1 MCLSYFWKLPFA
13 TPFRKDIFQS
23 CWYSFTSDIIN
34 IWFEAFGTME
44 FHSITVILG
53 AIYRKWFTLSHDVEI
68 RGSFGGQLPY
78 QNLSQFAYSLHVT
91 TAISSNSGNKLF
103 GMCAVSPNIDP
114 QLLPKFHHFQIH
126 FPCAVFSNLR
136 QRRSFHEVHFQPFN
150 LVSSLSLKAGR

>member
-1 MCLSYFWKLPFA
+1 MFELFLE
-13 TPFRKDIFQS
+13 
-23 CWYSFTSDIIN
+23 TSIR
-34 IWFEAFGTME
+34 
-44 FHSITVILG
+44 HSISKRHFPKLLVFVHKWHNQHLVWGLWDNGISTYHSYPRSHL
-53 AIYRKWFTLSHDVEI
+53 RKWFTLSHDVEI